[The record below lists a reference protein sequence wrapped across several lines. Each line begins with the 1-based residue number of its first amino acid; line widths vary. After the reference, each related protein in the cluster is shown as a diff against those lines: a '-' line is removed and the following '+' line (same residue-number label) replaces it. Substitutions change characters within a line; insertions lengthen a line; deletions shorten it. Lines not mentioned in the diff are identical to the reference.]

1 MKKRTRRLLALLLSV
16 VLVSTCVTGAAF
28 AAYDPNAFGSVND
41 EAHNASRLT
50 KGFYNATD
58 TLIDILGVAITSLM
72 PDQAAWAK
80 GKGEAKTAVMA
91 GDETFIDEP
100 AAGARW
106 SVGYDSASLLEGQN
120 VLDGNHYVGGT
131 LKFNKKVATSVE
143 DDLRVRTVAMDD
155 GSGRGVTVFAV
166 VDGFGLSATDV
177 WAIREEMADFCAE
190 KNVKSLNISVLH
202 QHSAVDTLGLN
213 GNFWTA
219 LFGNPWRNLFGQK
232 PVSGQTD
239 SYMRHLYDSVEATV
253 ENAVA
258 NMTTGALYYGKVSLA
273 EYVRDKRDP
282 QVLDPFMERFR
293 FVPDDGGREIWLS
306 TSNIH
311 CVGNGAGGTLITGD
325 YPYYMEQYIN
335 AQYNADFCLILG
347 AEQGTTQDHSTIE
360 YEDDGSVLG
369 SLPAYGEALARR
381 LASVENET
389 EVAPILNIAHRQ
401 VAFDISNK
409 ILILAGKG
417 GLTTNPI
424 RHAGIGKYQEL
435 SEIGYM
441 EIGRDVAV
449 AIVPGEAAAELFY
462 GGACPADKSWS
473 GEAWTLDPIADA
485 APDKDLIVF
494 GLMNDMVGYI
504 IPDNDYMPI
513 LYPENSS
520 LEVVALGDTVASTMT
535 NALAELIS
543 AVG

>member
-1 MKKRTRRLLALLLSV
+1 MKNRSRRLLALLLSA
-16 VLVSTCVTGAAF
+16 VLVCSCSVGIAF
-28 AAYDPNAFGSVND
+28 AAYDPAGFGSVTD
-41 EAHNASRLT
+41 EAHDASRGT
-50 KGFYNATD
+50 KLFYNATD
-58 TLIDILGVAITSLM
+58 VLIDVLGTAITAFM
-72 PDQAAWAK
+72 PDQKAWKNADDS
-80 GKGEAKTAVMA
+80 VMS
-91 GDETFIDEP
+91 GDAEFLDEP
-100 AAGARW
+100 AADAVW
-106 SVGYDSASLLEGQN
+106 SVGYDSASLLEGQD

-143 DDLRVRTVAMDD
+143 DDLRVRTVALDD
-155 GSGRGVTVFAV
+155 GSGRGCAVFAV

-177 WAIREEMADFCAE
+177 RAIRAELADYCREAG
-190 KNVKSLNISVLH
+190 VKSLNVSVLH

-219 LFGNPWRNLFGQK
+219 LFGNPWRNLFGMK

-239 SYMRHLYDSVEATV
+239 SYMRHLYDCVETTV
-253 ENAVA
+253 KNAVA
-258 NMTTGALYYGKVSLA
+258 SMTAGTLYYGKASLA

-311 CVGNGAGGTLITGD
+311 CVGYGAGGTLITGD
-325 YPYYMEQYIN
+325 YPYYMERYIDEN
-335 AQYNADFCLILG
+335 YDADFCLILG
-347 AEQGTTQDHSTIE
+347 AEQGTGQDRDTVE
-360 YEDDGSVLG
+360 YDDDGTELCE
-369 SLPAYGEALARR
+369 LRAYGEALARR
-381 LASVENET
+381 LASVEGET
-389 EVAPILNIAHRQ
+389 EVAPILNITHRK
-401 VAFDISNK
+401 VTFDISNK

-417 GLTTNPI
+417 GLATNPI

-441 EIGRDVAV
+441 ELGRDVAV

-462 GGACPADKSWS
+462 GGFCPPDKSWT
-473 GEAWTLDPIADA
+473 GKAWERTAIADL
-485 APDKDLIVF
+485 APDKDMIVF
-494 GLMNDMVGYI
+494 GVMNDMVGYI

-520 LEVVALGDTVASTMT
+520 LEVVALGDTVAGTM
-535 NALAELIS
+535 ADAFASLIGE
-543 AVG
+543 VG